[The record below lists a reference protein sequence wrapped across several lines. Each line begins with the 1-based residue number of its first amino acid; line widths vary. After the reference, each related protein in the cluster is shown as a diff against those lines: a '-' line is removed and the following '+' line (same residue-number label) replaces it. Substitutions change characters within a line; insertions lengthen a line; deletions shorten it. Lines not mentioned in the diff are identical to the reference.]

1 MFYLSWRCKI
11 PTANSW
17 RSTKNCRSCVGRSKR
32 LKHAGGRSPA
42 RTFNAAGPPYFSAVP
57 AQRTPK
63 PEMLT
68 IGPKACED
76 VSPPLSSDIEVIISG
91 NLGKPGYRAAA
102 SCFAVNTID
111 RAIAEGKTASGIRFV
126 WCLFDFVLCLSMT
139 SDSDDESVRRLWEEL
154 LALRKVVKDA
164 EADLPNPP
172 CRIRPTTNGTARLRP
187 RRGPRKPRS
196 N

>member
-1 MFYLSWRCKI
+1 MFRPQDLNKEWLLALDGFWALRCFC
-11 PTANSW
+11 TRRTDAVAFFVTGAGS
-17 RSTKNCRSCVGRSKR
+17 SCTR
-32 LKHAGGRSPA
+32 LAKSR
-42 RTFNAAGPPYFSAVP
+42 
-57 AQRTPK
+57 
-63 PEMLT
+63 
-68 IGPKACED
+68 
-76 VSPPLSSDIEVIISG
+76 
-91 NLGKPGYRAAA
+91 
-102 SCFAVNTID
+102 D

-126 WCLFDFVLCLSMT
+126 WCLFDFLLCLSMT